1 MSIRF
6 NAISRYKPMW
16 IYAMFD
22 LPTNTK
28 KQRESAA
35 DFRKFLVKD
44 GFAMMQ
50 YSVYIRNCAS
60 FENAEVHIRRIREA
74 VPEEGIV
81 SILKVADRQFG
92 DTCTFVGHKRT
103 PPPEAPLQLELF

>member
-1 MSIRF
+1 MSVRF

-22 LPTNTK
+22 LPTYSRR
-28 KQRESAA
+28 QRKNAA
-35 DFRKFLVKD
+35 DFRKLLIKD

-50 YSVYIRNCAS
+50 FSVYIRNCAS
-60 FENAEVHIRRIREA
+60 YENAEVHIKRIRDA

-81 SILKVADRQFG
+81 SILKVTDRQFG
-92 DTCTFVGHKRT
+92 DACTFVGRKRT
-103 PPPEAPLQLELF
+103 PPPQAPMQLELF

>member
-1 MSIRF
+1 
-6 NAISRYKPMW
+6 MW

-28 KQRESAA
+28 KQRKNAA

-44 GFAMMQ
+44 GFSMMQ
-50 YSVYIRNCAS
+50 FSVYIRNCAS
-60 FENAEVHIRRIREA
+60 IENAEVHIKRIREA

-81 SILKVADRQFG
+81 SILKVTDRQFG
-92 DTCTFVGHKRT
+92 DTYTFIGRKRT